1 MKILV
6 PISHGELY
14 DKIAILQIKK
24 EKITDL
30 DKLKNIEKEL
40 EELLMILNKMWD
52 KEGVDNV
59 MFVHIKDINEKLWDV
74 EDLIRIKERNK
85 QYDNEFISLARMVY
99 FWNDKRAEVKKEI
112 NLKYNS
118 NIIEEKSYEKY

>member
-52 KEGVDNV
+52 KGGVDNV